1 MSRYMNNV
9 DYYSDQLQIQVSQKS
24 FDEDFI

>member
-9 DYYSDQLQIQVSQKS
+9 DYYSDQLQVQVSQKS